1 MNVVIARA
9 FASAGIKEPLGLS
22 FEVNSMAD
30 MQSSDMERHGRLPVT
45 SQAYVHT
52 AAQKRRRGS

>member
-45 SQAYVHT
+45 S
-52 AAQKRRRGS
+52 